1 MIRDDVKRI
10 NRRRFLQATGSSLA
24 VGAVRP
30 SITHAQGPAVSA
42 KAPDVIVIGAGAF
55 GAWTALVLRERGARV
70 TLLDLYG
77 PGNSR
82 ATSGDETRQ
91 IRIGYGD
98 REPYSRWA
106 REAMTR
112 WRAREQEFGRRLIYR
127 AGRLQ
132 LAPDW
137 TPAFEAT
144 TRVFAT
150 LHVPIERMTPGD
162 IRKRWPQIDPVGMEA
177 GLFEPG
183 ASILRARESIMAV
196 ADAFQKKGG
205 TVTIA
210 RGIPG
215 HAAARRL
222 DDLTLEAGGRLPAG
236 TFVFACGPWLRK
248 IFPTIIGGKIDTP
261 RREVFLFGPPPG
273 DPRYS
278 WPNLPVFSESS
289 FYGFPDFD
297 LRGIKVCPVGG
308 SVEMDP
314 DTDERVVTP
323 HYVRRAHEYVARRF
337 PGLRDQ
343 PLIETRVCQL
353 ENTVDE
359 HFIID
364 RHPEFDNVW
373 IAGGGSGHGFKHGPV
388 VGEYI
393 AERALGRPADPV
405 YEALFTLSRTRS

>member
-1 MIRDDVKRI
+1 MTRI
-10 NRRRFLQATGSSLA
+10 NRRRFLETASTGLA
-24 VGAVRP
+24 LVSTRT
-30 SITHAQGPAVSA
+30 SIALSQGPAA
-42 KAPDVIVIGAGAF
+42 GLGAPDVAIIGAGAF

-70 TLLDLYG
+70 TLLDVYG

-106 REAMTR
+106 KEAMIRWEAREA
-112 WRAREQEFGRRLIYR
+112 EFGRRLMYQ

-132 LAPDW
+132 LAPAW

-144 TRVFAT
+144 TKVFAG
-150 LHVPIERMTPGD
+150 LGVPLERMSPDD
-162 IRKRWPQIDPVGMEA
+162 IRKRWPQLDPVGMEA

-183 ASILRARESIMAV
+183 AAILRAREAIMAV
-196 ADAFQKKGG
+196 ANAFERKGG
-205 TVTIA
+205 TLTIA

-215 HAAARRL
+215 RTAGSKL
-222 DDLTLEAGGRLPAG
+222 EDITLEAGGRLAAG

-248 IFPTIIGGKIDTP
+248 LFPSIIGAKIDTP

-273 DPRYS
+273 DSRYS

-289 FYGFPDFD
+289 YYGFPDFD
-297 LRGIKVCPVGG
+297 RRGVKVCPVGG

-323 HYVRRAHEYVARRF
+323 HYVRRAYDYVARRF
-337 PGLRDQ
+337 PGLRGQ

-353 ENTVDE
+353 ENTADE
-359 HFIID
+359 HFMID
-364 RHPEFDNVW
+364 RHPELDNVW

-405 YEALFTLSRTRS
+405 YEALFKLNRPRS

>member
-1 MIRDDVKRI
+1 M
-10 NRRRFLQATGSSLA
+10 NRRRFLQTAGTGLA
-24 VGAVRP
+24 LASTRA
-30 SITHAQGPAVSA
+30 SITVAQGPAVGVG
-42 KAPDVIVIGAGAF
+42 APDVIVIGAGAF

-70 TLLDLYG
+70 TLLDVYG

-106 REAMTR
+106 KEAIGR
-112 WRAREQEFGRRLIYR
+112 WQAREREFGRRLMYQ

-132 LAPDW
+132 LAPAW

-144 TRVFAT
+144 TKIFAG
-150 LHVPIERMTPGD
+150 LRVPIERMSPDD
-162 IRKRWPQIDPVGMEA
+162 IRKRWPQLDPIGMEA

-183 ASILRARESIMAV
+183 ASILRAREAIMTV
-196 ADAFQKKGG
+196 ADAFEKKGG
-205 TVTIA
+205 TLTIA
-210 RGIPG
+210 RGMPG
-215 HAAARRL
+215 RAAGRRL
-222 DDLTLEAGGRLPAG
+222 EEVTLESGGRLAAG

-248 IFPTIIGGKIDTP
+248 IFPGIIGGKIDTP

-273 DPRYS
+273 DSRYS
-278 WPNLPVFSESS
+278 WPNMPVFSESTY
-289 FYGFPDFD
+289 YGFPDFD
-297 LRGIKVCPVGG
+297 RRGVKVCPVGG
-308 SVEMDP
+308 SIEMDP
-314 DTDERVVTP
+314 DSDERVVTP
-323 HYVRRAHEYVARRF
+323 HYVRRAYEYVARRF
-337 PGLRDQ
+337 PGLRGQ
-343 PLIETRVCQL
+343 PVIETRVCQL
-353 ENTVDE
+353 ENTADE
-359 HFIID
+359 HFLID

-405 YEALFTLSRTRS
+405 YEGLFKLNRPPS